1 MTGRRSSADDLDAIE
16 GADAAALGMSE
27 PPESAPAGATVDD
40 AEELVPGP
48 TYDGPGRAEKPWAS
62 SLAAESTQAGIANE
76 PPGDDE
82 AT

>member
-1 MTGRRSSADDLDAIE
+1 MTDRRSPDDELAAIE
-16 GADAAALGMSE
+16 GADPAALGISG

-40 AEELVPGP
+40 AEERLPGP
-48 TYDGPGRAEKPWAS
+48 PHDGPGRAVKPWAS
-62 SLAAESTQAGIANE
+62 SLAAESGQAGVANE